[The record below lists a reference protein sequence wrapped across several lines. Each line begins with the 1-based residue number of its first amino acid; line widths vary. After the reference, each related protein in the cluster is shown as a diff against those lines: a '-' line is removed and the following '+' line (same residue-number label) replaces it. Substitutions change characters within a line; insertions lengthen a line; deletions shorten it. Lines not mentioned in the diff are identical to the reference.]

1 MKKFFDS
8 RREQGSSGLGS
19 GSSGGGGSTSGLGS
33 GYIGRVFGIGRQQV
47 TVDEVLAEGGFAI
60 VFLVRTSNGMKCAL
74 KRMFVNN
81 EHDLQVCKR
90 EIQIMRD
97 LSGHKNI
104 VGYIDSSINNVSS
117 GDVWEVLIL
126 MDFCRGGQVV
136 NLMNQRLQTGFTENE
151 VLQIFCDTCEAVARL
166 HQCKTPIIHR
176 DLKVENILLHDRGH
190 YVLCDFGSATNKF
203 QNPQTEGVN
212 AVEDEIKKY
221 TTLSYRAPEMVNLY
235 SGKIITTKA
244 DIWALGCLL
253 YKLCYFTL
261 PFGESQ
267 VAICDGNF
275 TIPDNSRYSQD
286 MHCLIRYMLEP
297 DPDKRPDIYQ
307 VSYFS
312 FKLLKKEC
320 PIPNV
325 QNSPIPAKLPEP
337 VKASEAAAKKT
348 QPKARLTDPIPTT
361 ETSIAP
367 RQRPKAGQTQPN
379 PGILPIQPALTPRK
393 RATVQPPP
401 QVAGS
406 SNQPG
411 LLASVSQPKTQPP
424 SSQPLPQPQPK
435 QPPAP
440 PTSQQTPSTPAQGLP
455 TQAQATPQHQQQLFL
470 KQQQQQQQQQ
480 PPPPPSQQPAGTFYQ
495 QQQQQAQAQQFQAV
509 HPTTQQPAAAQFPVV
524 SQGSSQQQLIQN
536 FYQQQQQQPLVTTL
550 HQQQL
555 LTQQA
560 ALQQKPAVA
569 AVQQPQAQPASASQ
583 PTPAQ
588 EPVQIQASVRQQPTV
603 QTTPPPAVQG
613 QKLGSLTP
621 PSSPKTQ
628 RAGHRRI
635 LSDVTHSAVFGVPA
649 SKSTQLLQA
658 AAAEASLNKSKSAT
672 TTPSG
677 SPRTSQQNVYNP
689 SEGSTWNPFDDDN
702 FSKLTAEE
710 LLNKDFAKLGEGKHP
725 EKLGG
730 SAESLIP
737 GFQPTQSDAFA
748 ASSFSAGTA
757 EKKKGGQTVD
767 SSLPL
772 LSVSDPFIPLQVPEA
787 PEKLI
792 EGLKSPDTS
801 LLLPDLLPMTDPFGS
816 TSDAAIEKA
825 DVAVESLIPGLE
837 PPVPQ
842 RLPSQTESVTSN
854 CTDSLTGEDSLID
867 CSLLS
872 NPTTDLLEEFA
883 PIAISAPTH
892 KAEDSNLI
900 SGFDV
905 PEGSDKVAEDEFDPI
920 PVLITKNPQGL
931 QREPNPCPVITVEH
945 FKESTGVKGLPLYP
959 DPSRVPDMKT
969 QNNLESDYLARDGPS
984 SNSSFHSSEEEGTD
998 LEGDMLDCSGSRPL
1012 LMESEDEDESC
1023 KPLQGKLGAA
1033 VPFAQPEASTEQAKA
1048 VQDGRKNQFQALI
1061 QPATDGVGEPDVFA
1075 TAPFRSSRVSADEMD
1090 IFSKAPFVSKGSV
1103 APSQPEEADVF
1114 LRAPFTKKKSV
1125 EELTVSQSTSQE
1137 MPVQAG
1143 LLSQTDDV
1151 ALLSGLDR
1159 AVYASVRSQ
1168 YSMAGFVPQSSL
1180 PSHPVQ
1186 AADHLDSISPRGSAL
1201 ESGGHPNDRNKG
1213 LQPQQEAISGPM
1225 AGKPF
1230 RPQSLSKYSRHYS
1243 PEDEP
1248 SPEAQPIA
1256 AYKIVSQTNKQ
1267 SIAGSVS
1274 ITSLS
1279 SRTTELPAAD
1289 PFALAPFPSKSGK
1302 QKP

>member
-8 RREQGSSGLGS
+8 RREQGGSGLGS
-19 GSSGGGGSTSGLGS
+19 GSSGGGGSSSGLGS

-47 TVDEVLAEGGFAI
+47 TVDEVLAEGGFAL
-60 VFLVRTSNGMKCAL
+60 VFLVRTSNGVKCAL

-267 VAICDGNF
+267 VAICDGSF

-348 QPKARLTDPIPTT
+348 QPKTRLTDPIPTT

-393 RATVQPPP
+393 RATVQPLP
-401 QVAGS
+401 QAAGS

-411 LLASVSQPKTQPP
+411 LLTNVTQPKAQPP
-424 SSQPLPQPQPK
+424 PSQPLSQSQPK
-435 QPPAP
+435 QPQVPSTP
-440 PTSQQTPSTPAQGLP
+440 QQTPSTQAQGLP

-470 KQQQQQQQQQ
+470 KQQQQQQ
-480 PPPPPSQQPAGTFYQ
+480 PPPPSQQQPAPQQPAGAFYQ
-495 QQQQQAQAQQFQAV
+495 QQQQTQTQTQQFQAV
-509 HPTTQQPAAAQFPVV
+509 HPATQQPAITQFPVV
-524 SQGSSQQQLIQN
+524 SQGSSQQPLMQN
-536 FYQQQQQQPLVTTL
+536 FYQQQQQQQ
-550 HQQQL
+550 QQQL
-555 LTQQA
+555 ATA
-560 ALQQKPAVA
+560 VQQKTAVVA
-569 AVQQPQAQPASASQ
+569 PQPQAQPTTSPQLVS
-583 PTPAQ
+583 TQ
-588 EPVQIQASVRQQPTV
+588 EPTIQAPARQQPKV
-603 QTTPPPAVQG
+603 QTTPPPTIQG
-613 QKLGSLTP
+613 QKAGSLTP
-621 PSSPKTQ
+621 PSSPKAQ

-677 SPRTSQQNVYNP
+677 SPRTSQQNVCNA

-710 LLNKDFAKLGEGKHP
+710 LLNKDFAKLGEGKLP
-725 EKLGG
+725 EKLSG
-730 SAESLIP
+730 SADSLIP
-737 GFQPTQSDAFA
+737 GFQSTQGDAFVT
-748 ASSFSAGTA
+748 SSFSTGTA
-757 EKKKGGQTVD
+757 EKRKGGQALE
-767 SSLPL
+767 SGIPL
-772 LSVSDPFIPLQVPEA
+772 LSVSDPFIPLQVPDA
-787 PEKLI
+787 P
-792 EGLKSPDTS
+792 
-801 LLLPDLLPMTDPFGS
+801 
-816 TSDAAIEKA
+816 
-825 DVAVESLIPGLE
+825 
-837 PPVPQ
+837 
-842 RLPSQTESVTSN
+842 
-854 CTDSLTGEDSLID
+854 
-867 CSLLS
+867 
-872 NPTTDLLEEFA
+872 
-883 PIAISAPTH
+883 
-892 KAEDSNLI
+892 
-900 SGFDV
+900 
-905 PEGSDKVAEDEFDPI
+905 
-920 PVLITKNPQGL
+920 GL
-931 QREPNPCPVITVEH
+931 QREPSPHLVITVEH
-945 FKESTGVKGLPLYP
+945 FKESTGTKGFVLHS
-959 DPSRVPDMKT
+959 DPSRAPGTKT
-969 QNNLESDYLARDGPS
+969 QNSLESDYLARDGPS

-1012 LMESEDEDESC
+1012 LMESEEEDDSC
-1023 KPLQGKLGAA
+1023 RPPQGKLGGR
-1033 VPFAQPEASTEQAKA
+1033 VPFAPSEGSSEQAKTA
-1048 VQDGRKNQFQALI
+1048 QGGTKDQFQSLT
-1061 QPATDGVGEPDVFA
+1061 QPATHGLGEPDVFA
-1075 TAPFRSSRVSADEMD
+1075 TAPFRSSRVPTKDSD
-1090 IFSKAPFVSKGSV
+1090 IFSKAPFVSKVCV
-1103 APSQPEEADVF
+1103 APAQPEEVDVF
-1114 LRAPFTKKKSV
+1114 LRAPFAKKKSM
-1125 EELTVSQSTSQE
+1125 EELTVVQGSSQE
-1137 MPVQAG
+1137 LPLQAS
-1143 LLSQTDDV
+1143 LLSKTGDV
-1151 ALLSGLDR
+1151 PLLSGLDR
-1159 AVYASVRSQ
+1159 AMYTPIQAQ
-1168 YSMAGFVPQSSL
+1168 YSITSFVQPCSL
-1180 PSHPVQ
+1180 PSHSVQ
-1186 AADHLDSISPRGSAL
+1186 AADHPDSVSPRGSSL
-1201 ESGGHPNDRNKG
+1201 EAGGHPNDRNRG
-1213 LQPQQEAISGPM
+1213 PQAQKEPVSGPI

-1243 PEDEP
+1243 PENES

-1274 ITSLS
+1274 VTSLS
-1279 SRTTELPAAD
+1279 SRTPDLPAAD
-1289 PFALAPFPSKSGK
+1289 PFALAPFPSKAGK

>member
-8 RREQGSSGLGS
+8 RREQGGSGPGS

-47 TVDEVLAEGGFAI
+47 TVDEVLAEGGFAL

-235 SGKIITTKA
+235 SGKVITTKA

-361 ETSIAP
+361 ETSIVP

-401 QVAGS
+401 QATGS

-411 LLASVSQPKTQPP
+411 LLASVPQPKPQPP
-424 SSQPLPQPQPK
+424 PSQPLPQPQPK
-435 QPPAP
+435 QPQAP
-440 PTSQQTPSTPAQGLP
+440 PTPQQPPSTQAQGLP
-455 TQAQATPQHQQQLFL
+455 TQAQATPQ
-470 KQQQQQQQQQ
+470 QQQQQQAA
-480 PPPPPSQQPAGTFYQ
+480 PPPAQQPAGTFYQ
-495 QQQQQAQAQQFQAV
+495 QQQQQQQAQA
-509 HPTTQQPAAAQFPVV
+509 P
-524 SQGSSQQQLIQN
+524 
-536 FYQQQQQQPLVTTL
+536 
-550 HQQQL
+550 
-555 LTQQA
+555 
-560 ALQQKPAVA
+560 
-569 AVQQPQAQPASASQ
+569 
-583 PTPAQ
+583 
-588 EPVQIQASVRQQPTV
+588 QIQAPIRQQPKV
-603 QTTPPPAVQG
+603 QTTPPPTIQG

-621 PSSPKTQ
+621 PSSPKAQ

-677 SPRTSQQNVYNP
+677 SPRASQQNVYNP

-737 GFQPTQSDAFA
+737 GFQPTQGDTFA

-757 EKKKGGQTVD
+757 EKRKGGQTVD

-772 LSVSDPFIPLQVPEA
+772 LSVSDPFIPLQVPDA

-816 TSDAAIEKA
+816 TSDAVIEKA

-837 PPVPQ
+837 PPVAQ

-854 CTDSLTGEDSLID
+854 RTDSLTGEDSLID

-883 PIAISAPTH
+883 PIAISAPAH
-892 KAEDSNLI
+892 KAAEDSNLI

-920 PVLITKNPQGL
+920 PVLITKNPQGI
-931 QREPNPCPVITVEH
+931 QREPNPYPVITVEH
-945 FKESTGVKGLPLYP
+945 FKESTGFKGLPLYP
-959 DPSRVPDMKT
+959 DPSRVPGTKA
-969 QNNLESDYLARDGPS
+969 QNSLEYDYLARDGPS

-1012 LMESEDEDESC
+1012 LLESSEEDESC
-1023 KPLQGKLGAA
+1023 KPPQGKLGGAT
-1033 VPFAQPEASTEQAKA
+1033 PFTQPEVSPEQGKA
-1048 VQDGRKNQFQALI
+1048 AQGGRKNQFGALT
-1061 QPATDGVGEPDVFA
+1061 QPTADGLGEPDVFA
-1075 TAPFRSSRVSADEMD
+1075 TAPFRSSRVPADDVD
-1090 IFSKAPFVSKGSV
+1090 IFTKAPFVCKGSM

-1114 LRAPFTKKKSV
+1114 LRAPFTKKKSM
-1125 EELTVSQSTSQE
+1125 EELNVAQSASPESPAQ
-1137 MPVQAG
+1137 PG
-1143 LLSQTDDV
+1143 LLRQTNDIP
-1151 ALLSGLDR
+1151 LLPGLDR
-1159 AVYASVRSQ
+1159 AVHPSVRAQ
-1168 YSMAGFVPQSSL
+1168 YSMAGFAQPSNH
-1180 PSHPVQ
+1180 PSHSVQ
-1186 AADHLDSISPRGSAL
+1186 AADHLDSVSPRGPSL
-1201 ESGGHPNDRNKG
+1201 ESGAHPNDRNKG
-1213 LQPQQEAISGPM
+1213 PQPQKESVPGPVT
-1225 AGKPF
+1225 GKPF
-1230 RPQSLSKYSRHYS
+1230 RRQSLSKYSRHYS

>member
-1 MKKFFDS
+1 MMKKFFDS
-8 RREQGSSGLGS
+8 RREQGGSGLGS

-104 VGYIDSSINNVSS
+104 VGYIDSSINSVSS

-235 SGKIITTKA
+235 SGKVITTKA

-325 QNSPIPAKLPEP
+325 QNSPIPTKLPEP

-401 QVAGS
+401 QAAGS

-411 LLASVSQPKTQPP
+411 LLASVPQPKTQPP
-424 SSQPLPQPQPK
+424 PSQPLPQSQPK
-435 QPPAP
+435 QPQAP
-440 PTSQQTPSTPAQGLP
+440 PTSQQPPSAPAQALP

-470 KQQQQQQQQQ
+470 KQQQQQQTA
-480 PPPPPSQQPAGTFYQ
+480 PPAQQPAGTFYQ
-495 QQQQQAQAQQFQAV
+495 QPQQQAQA
-509 HPTTQQPAAAQFPVV
+509 P
-524 SQGSSQQQLIQN
+524 
-536 FYQQQQQQPLVTTL
+536 
-550 HQQQL
+550 
-555 LTQQA
+555 
-560 ALQQKPAVA
+560 
-569 AVQQPQAQPASASQ
+569 
-583 PTPAQ
+583 
-588 EPVQIQASVRQQPTV
+588 QIQAPVRQQPKV
-603 QTTPPPAVQG
+603 QTTPPPTIQG

-621 PSSPKTQ
+621 PSSPKAQ

-677 SPRTSQQNVYNP
+677 SPRASQQNVYNP

-710 LLNKDFAKLGEGKHP
+710 LLNKDFAKLGEGKYP

-737 GFQPTQSDAFA
+737 GFQPTQGDAFA

-757 EKKKGGQTVD
+757 EKRKGGQTMD

-772 LSVSDPFIPLQVPEA
+772 LSVSDPFIPLQVPDA

-816 TSDAAIEKA
+816 TSDAVIEKA

-854 CTDSLTGEDSLID
+854 RTDSLTGEDSLID

-883 PIAISAPTH
+883 PIAISAPAH
-892 KAEDSNLI
+892 KAAEDSNLI

-931 QREPNPCPVITVEH
+931 QREPISSPVITVEH

-959 DPSRVPDMKT
+959 DPSRVPGTKT
-969 QNNLESDYLARDGPS
+969 QNSLESDYLARDGPS

-1012 LMESEDEDESC
+1012 LLESEEEDESC
-1023 KPLQGKLGAA
+1023 KPPQGKLGGAT
-1033 VPFAQPEASTEQAKA
+1033 PFTQPEVTPAQAKA
-1048 VQDGRKNQFQALI
+1048 SQGGRKNQFGALI
-1061 QPATDGVGEPDVFA
+1061 QPIADGLGEPDVFA
-1075 TAPFRSSRVSADEMD
+1075 TAPFRSSRIPADD
-1090 IFSKAPFVSKGSV
+1090 IFAKAPFVSKGNV
-1103 APSQPEEADVF
+1103 APSQPEETDVF
-1114 LRAPFTKKKSV
+1114 LRAPFTKKKGM
-1125 EELTVSQSTSQE
+1125 EESTVAQSPAQE
-1137 MPVQAG
+1137 QSG
-1143 LLSQTDDV
+1143 LLSQTDDIP
-1151 ALLSGLDR
+1151 LLPGLDR
-1159 AVYASVRSQ
+1159 AVYPSARAQ
-1168 YSMAGFVPQSSL
+1168 YSMAGFAQPSNL

-1186 AADHLDSISPRGSAL
+1186 AADHLDSISSRGSSL
-1201 ESGGHPNDRNKG
+1201 ESGAHPNDRNKG
-1213 LQPQQEAISGPM
+1213 PQPQKEAVSGPV

-1248 SPEAQPIA
+1248 NPEAQPIA

-1274 ITSLS
+1274 ITSLA

>member
-1 MKKFFDS
+1 MMKKFFDS
-8 RREQGSSGLGS
+8 RREQGGSGLGS

-104 VGYIDSSINNVSS
+104 VGYIDSSINSVSS

-235 SGKIITTKA
+235 SGKVITTKA

-325 QNSPIPAKLPEP
+325 QNSPIPTKLPEP

-401 QVAGS
+401 QAAGS

-411 LLASVSQPKTQPP
+411 LLASVPQPKTQPP
-424 SSQPLPQPQPK
+424 PSQPLPQSQPK
-435 QPPAP
+435 QPQAP
-440 PTSQQTPSTPAQGLP
+440 PTSQQPPSAPAQALP

-470 KQQQQQQQQQ
+470 KQQQQQQTA
-480 PPPPPSQQPAGTFYQ
+480 PPAQQPAGTFYQ
-495 QQQQQAQAQQFQAV
+495 QPQQQAQAPQFQAV
-509 HPTTQQPAAAQFPVV
+509 HPAAQQPVIAQFPVV

-536 FYQQQQQQPLVTTL
+536 FYQQQQQQQQLATAL

-560 ALQQKPAVA
+560 ALQQKTTA
-569 AVQQPQAQPASASQ
+569 AAAPQPQAQPAAAAS
-583 PTPAQ
+583 PAPAQ
-588 EPVQIQASVRQQPTV
+588 EPAQIQAPVRQQPKV
-603 QTTPPPAVQG
+603 QTTPPPTIQG

-621 PSSPKTQ
+621 PSSPKAQ

-677 SPRTSQQNVYNP
+677 SPRASQQNVYNP

-710 LLNKDFAKLGEGKHP
+710 LLNKDFAKLGEG
-725 EKLGG
+725 
-730 SAESLIP
+730 
-737 GFQPTQSDAFA
+737 
-748 ASSFSAGTA
+748 
-757 EKKKGGQTVD
+757 
-767 SSLPL
+767 
-772 LSVSDPFIPLQVPEA
+772 
-787 PEKLI
+787 
-792 EGLKSPDTS
+792 
-801 LLLPDLLPMTDPFGS
+801 
-816 TSDAAIEKA
+816 
-825 DVAVESLIPGLE
+825 
-837 PPVPQ
+837 
-842 RLPSQTESVTSN
+842 
-854 CTDSLTGEDSLID
+854 
-867 CSLLS
+867 
-872 NPTTDLLEEFA
+872 
-883 PIAISAPTH
+883 
-892 KAEDSNLI
+892 
-900 SGFDV
+900 
-905 PEGSDKVAEDEFDPI
+905 
-920 PVLITKNPQGL
+920 L
-931 QREPNPCPVITVEH
+931 QREPISSPVITVEH

-959 DPSRVPDMKT
+959 DPSRVPGTKT
-969 QNNLESDYLARDGPS
+969 QNSLESDYLARDGPS

-1012 LMESEDEDESC
+1012 LLESEEEDESC
-1023 KPLQGKLGAA
+1023 KPPQGKLGGAT
-1033 VPFAQPEASTEQAKA
+1033 PFTQPEVTPAQAKA
-1048 VQDGRKNQFQALI
+1048 SQGGRKNQFGALI
-1061 QPATDGVGEPDVFA
+1061 QPIADGLGEPDVFA
-1075 TAPFRSSRVSADEMD
+1075 TAPFRSSRIPADD
-1090 IFSKAPFVSKGSV
+1090 IFAKAPFVSKGNV
-1103 APSQPEEADVF
+1103 APSQPEETDVF
-1114 LRAPFTKKKSV
+1114 LRAPFTKKKGM
-1125 EELTVSQSTSQE
+1125 EESTVAQSPAQE
-1137 MPVQAG
+1137 QSG
-1143 LLSQTDDV
+1143 LLSQTDDIP
-1151 ALLSGLDR
+1151 LLPGLDR
-1159 AVYASVRSQ
+1159 AVYPSARAQ
-1168 YSMAGFVPQSSL
+1168 YSMAGFAQPSNL

-1186 AADHLDSISPRGSAL
+1186 AADHLDSISSRGSSL
-1201 ESGGHPNDRNKG
+1201 ESGAHPNDRNKG
-1213 LQPQQEAISGPM
+1213 PQPQKEAVSGPV

-1248 SPEAQPIA
+1248 NPEAQPIA

-1274 ITSLS
+1274 ITSLA

>member
-8 RREQGSSGLGS
+8 RREQGGSGLGS

-401 QVAGS
+401 QATGS

-411 LLASVSQPKTQPP
+411 LLASVPQPKPQPP
-424 SSQPLPQPQPK
+424 PSQPLPQPQPK
-435 QPPAP
+435 QPQAP
-440 PTSQQTPSTPAQGLP
+440 PTPPQPASTPAQGLP
-455 TQAQATPQHQQQLFL
+455 AQAQATPQHQQQLFL
-470 KQQQQQQQQQ
+470 QQQQQQQQQ
-480 PPPPPSQQPAGTFYQ
+480 QQAAPPPAQQPAGTFY

-509 HPTTQQPAAAQFPVV
+509 HPATQQPAIAQFPVV
-524 SQGSSQQQLIQN
+524 AQGSSQQQLIQN
-536 FYQQQQQQPLVTTL
+536 FYQQQQLATTL
-550 HQQQL
+550 HQQQQL

-560 ALQQKPAVA
+560 ALQQKTAVVA
-569 AVQQPQAQPASASQ
+569 LQQAQAQPAAAPQ
-583 PTPAQ
+583 PAPAQ
-588 EPVQIQASVRQQPTV
+588 EPAQIQAPIRQQPKV
-603 QTTPPPAVQG
+603 QTTPPPTIQG

-621 PSSPKTQ
+621 PSSPKAQ

-677 SPRTSQQNVYNP
+677 SPRASQQNVYNP

-737 GFQPTQSDAFA
+737 GFQPTQGDTFA

-757 EKKKGGQTVD
+757 EKRKGGQTVD

-772 LSVSDPFIPLQVPEA
+772 LSVSDPFIPLQVPDA
-787 PEKLI
+787 PGI
-792 EGLKSPDTS
+792 
-801 LLLPDLLPMTDPFGS
+801 
-816 TSDAAIEKA
+816 
-825 DVAVESLIPGLE
+825 
-837 PPVPQ
+837 
-842 RLPSQTESVTSN
+842 
-854 CTDSLTGEDSLID
+854 
-867 CSLLS
+867 
-872 NPTTDLLEEFA
+872 
-883 PIAISAPTH
+883 
-892 KAEDSNLI
+892 
-900 SGFDV
+900 
-905 PEGSDKVAEDEFDPI
+905 
-920 PVLITKNPQGL
+920 
-931 QREPNPCPVITVEH
+931 QREPNPYPVITVEH
-945 FKESTGVKGLPLYP
+945 FKESTGFKGLPLYP
-959 DPSRVPDMKT
+959 DPSRVPGMKT
-969 QNNLESDYLARDGPS
+969 QNSLDYDYLARDGPS

-1012 LMESEDEDESC
+1012 LLESSEEDESC
-1023 KPLQGKLGAA
+1023 KPPQGKLGGAT
-1033 VPFAQPEASTEQAKA
+1033 PFTQPEVSPEQAKA
-1048 VQDGRKNQFQALI
+1048 AQGGRKNQFGALT
-1061 QPATDGVGEPDVFA
+1061 QPTADGLGEPDVFA
-1075 TAPFRSSRVSADEMD
+1075 TAPFRSSRVPADDVD
-1090 IFSKAPFVSKGSV
+1090 IFTKAPFVCKGSV

-1114 LRAPFTKKKSV
+1114 LRAPFTKKKSM
-1125 EELTVSQSTSQE
+1125 EELTVAQSASPESPAQ
-1137 MPVQAG
+1137 PG
-1143 LLSQTDDV
+1143 LLRQTNDIP
-1151 ALLSGLDR
+1151 LLPGLDR
-1159 AVYASVRSQ
+1159 AVHPSVRAQ
-1168 YSMAGFVPQSSL
+1168 YSMAGFAQPSNH
-1180 PSHPVQ
+1180 PSHSVQ
-1186 AADHLDSISPRGSAL
+1186 AADHLDSVSPRGTSL
-1201 ESGGHPNDRNKG
+1201 ESGAHPNDRNKG
-1213 LQPQQEAISGPM
+1213 PQPQKESVSGPV

-1230 RPQSLSKYSRHYS
+1230 LPQSLSKYSRHYS

>member
-8 RREQGSSGLGS
+8 RREQGGSGLGS

-104 VGYIDSSINNVSS
+104 VGYIDSSINSVSS

-203 QNPQTEGVN
+203 QNPQIEGVN

-393 RATVQPPP
+393 RATIQPLP
-401 QVAGS
+401 QAAGP

-411 LLASVSQPKTQPP
+411 LLASVPQPKAQPP
-424 SSQPLPQPQPK
+424 PSQPLAQSQPK
-435 QPPAP
+435 QPQASPIP
-440 PTSQQTPSTPAQGLP
+440 QPTPS

-470 KQQQQQQQQQ
+470 KQQQQPQQLQAQQQ
-480 PPPPPSQQPAGTFYQ
+480 PQQPQPQQPAGTFYQ
-495 QQQQQAQAQQFQAV
+495 QPQQQQTQTQQFQAV
-509 HPTTQQPAAAQFPVV
+509 HPASQQAAIAQFPVV
-524 SQGSSQQQLIQN
+524 SQGGSQQQLIQN
-536 FYQQQQQQPLVTTL
+536 FYQQQQQPQPQQQQLATAL

-555 LTQQA
+555 MTQQA
-560 ALQQKPAVA
+560 ALQPKTAV
-569 AVQQPQAQPASASQ
+569 VVPQPQAQPAAAPQ
-583 PTPAQ
+583 PAPAQ
-588 EPVQIQASVRQQPTV
+588 EPAIQAPVRQQPKV
-603 QTTPPPAVQG
+603 QTTPPSTIQG
-613 QKLGSLTP
+613 QKVGSLTP

-677 SPRTSQQNVYNP
+677 SPRTSQQNVCNP
-689 SEGSTWNPFDDDN
+689 SENSTWNPFDDDN

-725 EKLGG
+725 DKLGG

-737 GFQPTQSDAFA
+737 GFQATQGDAFA
-748 ASSFSAGTA
+748 TSSFSAGTA
-757 EKKKGGQTVD
+757 EKRKGGQTVD
-767 SSLPL
+767 SGVPL
-772 LSVSDPFIPLQVPEA
+772 LSVSDPFIPLQVPDA

-816 TSDAAIEKA
+816 TSDAVIEKA

-837 PPVPQ
+837 PPVAQ

-854 CTDSLTGEDSLID
+854 RTDSLTGEDSLLD

-872 NPTTDLLEEFA
+872 NPTADLLEEFA
-883 PIAISAPTH
+883 PLAISAPAH
-892 KAEDSNLI
+892 KAAEDSNLI

-905 PEGSDKVAEDEFDPI
+905 PEGSEKVTEDEFDPI
-920 PVLITKNPQGL
+920 PVLITKNPQGG
-931 QREPNPCPVITVEH
+931 H
-945 FKESTGVKGLPLYP
+945 
-959 DPSRVPDMKT
+959 SR
-969 QNNLESDYLARDGPS
+969 
-984 SNSSFHSSEEEGTD
+984 NSSGSSE
-998 LEGDMLDCSGSRPL
+998 
-1012 LMESEDEDESC
+1012 
-1023 KPLQGKLGAA
+1023 
-1033 VPFAQPEASTEQAKA
+1033 
-1048 VQDGRKNQFQALI
+1048 
-1061 QPATDGVGEPDVFA
+1061 
-1075 TAPFRSSRVSADEMD
+1075 
-1090 IFSKAPFVSKGSV
+1090 
-1103 APSQPEEADVF
+1103 
-1114 LRAPFTKKKSV
+1114 
-1125 EELTVSQSTSQE
+1125 
-1137 MPVQAG
+1137 
-1143 LLSQTDDV
+1143 
-1151 ALLSGLDR
+1151 
-1159 AVYASVRSQ
+1159 
-1168 YSMAGFVPQSSL
+1168 SSL
-1180 PSHPVQ
+1180 PNL
-1186 AADHLDSISPRGSAL
+1186 AR
-1201 ESGGHPNDRNKG
+1201 
-1213 LQPQQEAISGPM
+1213 
-1225 AGKPF
+1225 
-1230 RPQSLSKYSRHYS
+1230 SLLLV
-1243 PEDEP
+1243 D
-1248 SPEAQPIA
+1248 QLID
-1256 AYKIVSQTNKQ
+1256 
-1267 SIAGSVS
+1267 
-1274 ITSLS
+1274 L
-1279 SRTTELPAAD
+1279 
-1289 PFALAPFPSKSGK
+1289 
-1302 QKP
+1302 

>member
-8 RREQGSSGLGS
+8 RREQGGSGPGS
-19 GSSGGGGSTSGLGS
+19 GSSGGGGSTSGPGS
-33 GYIGRVFGIGRQQV
+33 GYIGRVFGIGRHQV

-190 YVLCDFGSATNKF
+190 YVLCDFGSATNRF
-203 QNPQTEGVN
+203 QNPQAEGVN

-307 VSYFS
+307 ISYFS
-312 FKLLKKEC
+312 FKLAKRDC
-320 PIPNV
+320 PIQNV

-337 VKASEAAAKKT
+337 VKASEAAAKKS

-393 RATVQPPP
+393 RPTVQPPAQP
-401 QVAGS
+401 TGPSVPAGLPT
-406 SNQPG
+406 NVP
-411 LLASVSQPKTQPP
+411 QPKTQPP
-424 SSQPLPQPQPK
+424 PSQPLPQAPAK
-435 QPPAP
+435 QPQAP
-440 PTSQQTPSTPAQGLP
+440 PTPQQTPSTQAQVLPA
-455 TQAQATPQHQQQLFL
+455 QAQATPQHQQHLFL

-480 PPPPPSQQPAGTFYQ
+480 QQATFYQ
-495 QQQQQAQAQQFQAV
+495 QQSQQQPQQLAPAQQFQVMHQGA
-509 HPTTQQPAAAQFPVV
+509 QQPAIAQLPGPP
-524 SQGSSQQQLIQN
+524 QGAPQQQLMQN
-536 FYQQQQQQPLVTTL
+536 FYQQQQQQ
-550 HQQQL
+550 QL
-555 LTQQA
+555 LKAQQA
-560 ALQQKPAVA
+560 VLQQKTAVA
-569 AVQQPQAQPASASQ
+569 AGQLKQQAPSQPQPQAPPAAAQQPA
-583 PTPAQ
+583 PAQ
-588 EPVQIQASVRQQPTV
+588 EPGQKQAPVRQQAKA
-603 QTTPPPAVQG
+603 QTAPPPAIQG

-621 PSSPKTQ
+621 PSSPKAQ

-649 SKSTQLLQA
+649 SQSTQLLQA
-658 AAAEASLNKSKSAT
+658 AAAEASLNKSKSAS

-710 LLNKDFAKLGEGKHP
+710 LLNKDFAKLGDGKPP

-737 GFQPTQSDAFA
+737 GFQPGPATTQADAFGS
-748 ASSFSAGTA
+748 SSFSPGT
-757 EKKKGGQTVD
+757 
-767 SSLPL
+767 
-772 LSVSDPFIPLQVPEA
+772 
-787 PEKLI
+787 
-792 EGLKSPDTS
+792 
-801 LLLPDLLPMTDPFGS
+801 
-816 TSDAAIEKA
+816 
-825 DVAVESLIPGLE
+825 
-837 PPVPQ
+837 
-842 RLPSQTESVTSN
+842 
-854 CTDSLTGEDSLID
+854 ED
-867 CSLLS
+867 
-872 NPTTDLLEEFA
+872 N
-883 PIAISAPTH
+883 
-892 KAEDSNLI
+892 NLI

-905 PEGSDKVAEDEFDPI
+905 PEGPEKVAEDEFDPI
-920 PVLITKNPQGL
+920 PVLISKNSQGL
-931 QREPNPCPVITVEH
+931 QREPNSCPSISVEPFEEPSH
-945 FKESTGVKGLPLYP
+945 QGLPLEP
-959 DPSRVPDMKT
+959 DSNRGRGAKS
-969 QNNLESDYLARDGPS
+969 QNNLESDYLARGRPS

-1012 LMESEDEDESC
+1012 LMDSEEEDESC
-1023 KPLQGKLGAA
+1023 KPAQSGLVENVNVTQLEVCKEEAKTALGGK
-1033 VPFAQPEASTEQAKA
+1033 E
-1048 VQDGRKNQFQALI
+1048 NQFQAFAQLTGEV
-1061 QPATDGVGEPDVFA
+1061 AGEPDVFA
-1075 TAPFRSSRVSADEMD
+1075 TAPFRSARPQYDGMD
-1090 IFSKAPFVSKGSV
+1090 IFTKAPFVTKGHV
-1103 APSQPEEADVF
+1103 APQVPEDADVF

-1125 EELTVSQSTSQE
+1125 EELVVTQASVDLPTQAALHSQ
-1137 MPVQAG
+1137 MGDGPPVISP
-1143 LLSQTDDV
+1143 LL
-1151 ALLSGLDR
+1151 ANLDR
-1159 AVYASVRSQ
+1159 GVYPAALPPLAQ
-1168 YSMAGFVPQSSL
+1168 YPMVGFLHQSNLPPNSIQSAESL
-1180 PSHPVQ
+1180 DNITSKGTS
-1186 AADHLDSISPRGSAL
+1186 LDT
-1201 ESGGHPNDRNKG
+1201 GGHPNDRNKG
-1213 LQPQQEAISGPM
+1213 HLSQKEVASSSV
-1225 AGKPF
+1225 ASKSF

-1243 PEDEP
+1243 PENEP
-1248 SPEAQPIA
+1248 SLEAQPIA
-1256 AYKIVSQTNKQ
+1256 AYKVVSQSNKQ
-1267 SIAGSVS
+1267 SISGSIS
-1274 ITSLS
+1274 ITSFS
-1279 SRTTELPAAD
+1279 SRTTELPSVD
-1289 PFALAPFPSKSGK
+1289 PFALAPFPSKSSK